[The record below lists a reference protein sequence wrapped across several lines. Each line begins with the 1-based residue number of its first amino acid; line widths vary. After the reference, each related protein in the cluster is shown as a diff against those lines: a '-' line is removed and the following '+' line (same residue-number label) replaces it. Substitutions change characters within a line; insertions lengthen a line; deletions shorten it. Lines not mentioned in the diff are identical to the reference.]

1 MFYNSHYNIYP
12 NGLNP
17 NIYYFNPVGDTYL
30 RGGIPRRFL
39 VTSISW
45 FLVTSV
51 NRIEI
56 YAILENNCIKLNIPW
71 FNMEKILVKKKAS
84 MNTCLDKERKTQSPK
99 NFFKIIKVQTN

>member
-17 NIYYFNPVGDTYL
+17 NIYHFNPVGDTYL
-30 RGGIPRRFL
+30 GGGIPRRFL

-45 FLVTSV
+45 FLETSF

-71 FNMEKILVKKKAS
+71 FNMEKILVKKKS
-84 MNTCLDKERKTQSPK
+84 FYEYLFRQGKEDPISQK
-99 NFFKIIKVQTN
+99 FL

>member
-17 NIYYFNPVGDTYL
+17 NIYYFNPVGDTYSG
-30 RGGIPRRFL
+30 GGIPRLFL
-39 VTSISW
+39 VASW
-45 FLVTSV
+45 FLVTSF

-71 FNMEKILVKKKAS
+71 LWKTFLAKKS
-84 MNTCLDKERKTQSPK
+84 FYEYLFRQGKEDPISQK
-99 NFFKIIKVQTN
+99 FL

>member
-17 NIYYFNPVGDTYL
+17 NIYHFNPVGDTYL
-30 RGGIPRRFL
+30 GGGIPRRFL

-45 FLVTSV
+45 FLETSF

-71 FNMEKILVKKKAS
+71 LWKKILAKKS
-84 MNTCLDKERKTQSPK
+84 FYEYLFRQGKEDPISQK
-99 NFFKIIKVQTN
+99 FL